1 MKNSLFVIGCLLMA
15 GCYSFQGISIPPE
28 VNTFYVEN
36 FEDRTGEIPPGFNE
50 VFSENLTT
58 KVRTDSRLRVSSE
71 DPDITFTGVINQFRV
86 RAEDPNSTTGTSL
99 NRLYLTIEVIYY
111 NAVTDEEVKRTYDEN
126 EDFGADQDFFDIQ
139 ETLLESISER
149 IIERI
154 FNDSFTNW

>member
-1 MKNSLFVIGCLLMA
+1 MMRSLLLLFLILLV

-50 VFSENLTT
+50 VFSEDLTT
-58 KVRTDSRLRVSSE
+58 KIRTDSRLRVNS
-71 DPDITFTGVINQFRV
+71 DNPDITFTGVINRFTV
-86 RAEDPNSTTGTSL
+86 RAEDPDKTTGTSL
-99 NRLYLTIEVIYY
+99 NRLYLTIQVTYF
-111 NAVTDEEVKRTYDEN
+111 NSVTDEELKKTYDEN

-139 ETLLESISER
+139 EALLETISER

-154 FNDSFTNW
+154 FNDSFTSW